1 MTPTRLIIGH
11 SLPYLFDVVAQ
22 GIRSLEILIIGLAV
36 ATVAFASQSA
46 QSTHRDSPA
55 AVVVFATASILLFT
69 LPRVGASHIPHLTV
83 LVLGFT
89 TVLVYLFGTTPLFLM

>member
-1 MTPTRLIIGH
+1 LTLLLRVSVPG
-11 SLPYLFDVVAQ
+11 
-22 GIRSLEILIIGLAV
+22 EILKIGLAV

-46 QSTHRDSPA
+46 QWTHRDSPA

-89 TVLVYLFGTTPLFLM
+89 TVLVYLFGAARLSLM